1 MPKYKKN
8 IEQIVKRAEVD
19 SMIERANSFEHKF
32 LIAMLYLTGA
42 RPSELLELTREDF
55 EVYYDYVN
63 VLLRTKK
70 RGLPRTI
77 QLWNDAPYVKPII
90 LPYIEWL
97 DRAGLESVFSFKSPT
112 WIRIIVYRASDNKYC
127 PYSFRH
133 SRLTKMAK
141 AGAGPFELMQWKGAK
156 RFDSI
161 RPYIMHSPPPREK
174 AKLYLE

>member
-8 IEQIVKRAEVD
+8 LEMIIKKPEVD
-19 SMIERANSFEHKF
+19 EMISRADNFEHKF
-32 LIAMLYLTGA
+32 LLAMLYLTGA
-42 RPSELLELTREDF
+42 RPSELLDLRREDF

-70 RGLPRTI
+70 RGLPRTL
-77 QLWNDAPYVKPII
+77 QLWNDAPYVTDII
-90 LPYIEWL
+90 LPYIEYL
-97 DRAGLESVFSFKSPT
+97 DRDMMEGVFTFKTPT
-112 WIRIIVYRASDNKYC
+112 WVRIIVYRLSNNKYC

-141 AGAGPFELMQWKGAK
+141 AGAGPFELMVWKGAK

>member
-8 IEQIVKRAEVD
+8 MDIIIKRIEVD
-19 SMIERANSFEHKF
+19 EMIERAENFEHKF

-42 RPSELLELTREDF
+42 RPSELLDLKREDF
-55 EVYYDYVN
+55 EVYYDYIN

-70 RGLPRTI
+70 RGYPRTI
-77 QLWNDAPYVKPII
+77 QLWNDAPYVRSII
-90 LPYIEWL
+90 LPYIEYL
-97 DRAGLESVFSFKSPT
+97 DRENMELAFTFQTPT
-112 WIRIIVYRASDNKYC
+112 WVRVIVYRLSNNKYC
-127 PYSFRH
+127 PYNFRH

-161 RPYIMHSPPPREK
+161 SPYIMHSPPPREK